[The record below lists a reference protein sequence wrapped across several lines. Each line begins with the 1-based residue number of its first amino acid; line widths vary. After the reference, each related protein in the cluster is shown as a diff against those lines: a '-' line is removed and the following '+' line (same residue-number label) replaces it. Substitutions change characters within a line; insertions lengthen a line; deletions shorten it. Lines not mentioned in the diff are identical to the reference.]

1 MRYLALAGVVGMLG
15 VAIGGVSA
23 APVVITRDAPD
34 LDRWMYPFNSSS
46 VGTRPGASCFG
57 ALGQT
62 ELAGFTFD
70 ERDAQVL
77 VGFDLSADVPAD
89 LCRYRITQ
97 ATVRI
102 AVTTDG
108 AFVYDP
114 TIDARETYFGEA
126 MLPGGVADGDA
137 GRPIEM
143 FGVGYRNGFDAG
155 SFVETSSFGPMIAWR
170 VRNAFATDYA
180 SGVPRDVS
188 NSLADGLSVTAFAV
202 GTTTVVSPGAVV
214 PANTDF
220 RFDLDL
226 MNPDVDAYLR
236 DAISGGKLRLA
247 IASMFPAES
256 GGGGGPGTGAYP
268 TFYMKENIFGAGRR
282 ARLSLTIEPCIEGD
296 VDCSG
301 VVDVDDLNI
310 VLSDWLGSGDG
321 DANCDG
327 ITNVDDLNLVLGNW
341 LSVG

>member
-108 AFVYDP
+108 AGGFA
-114 TIDARETYFGEA
+114 AR
-126 MLPGGVADGDA
+126 LPKGP
-137 GRPIEM
+137 GR
-143 FGVGYRNGFDAG
+143 
-155 SFVETSSFGPMIAWR
+155 
-170 VRNAFATDYA
+170 
-180 SGVPRDVS
+180 
-188 NSLADGLSVTAFAV
+188 
-202 GTTTVVSPGAVV
+202 TVVAVYNGDRRYLGARSAPAKVNVKSKVTLKV
-214 PANTDF
+214 PQT
-220 RFDLDL
+220 
-226 MNPDVDAYLR
+226 VDSDRGIVFA
-236 DAISGGKLRLA
+236 GKVKA
-247 IASMFPAES
+247 K
-256 GGGGGPGTGAYP
+256 GA
-268 TFYMKENIFGAGRR
+268 KLGRR
-282 ARLSLTIEPCIEGD
+282 GKRLEIQVLVGRRWKTVGRSIRTNGKGRFRLPYRFTADYPHA
-296 VDCSG
+296 VDYRFRAA
-301 VVDVDDLNI
+301 
-310 VLSDWLGSGDG
+310 VLKERGFPYLPAKSKKRKV
-321 DANCDG
+321 
-327 ITNVDDLNLVLGNW
+327 TVKP
-341 LSVG
+341 